1 MALSAFIRLSL
12 VCALPALAAE
22 PDSPAEKARATPKAE
37 GSAVVEVTAPLPTE
51 PLVTVLDPKVPRQPL
66 PAHDGAEYLKT
77 LPGFTV
83 IRKGGTDGDPVLRG
97 MAGSRLSLLLDG
109 EQILGGC
116 GARMDPPTAY
126 IFPESYDR
134 ITVVKGPQTVLY
146 GPGTSAGT
154 VRFERTNARF
164 QRAGVEGFASL
175 MGGSFGRHDEV
186 ADVRAGTPLF
196 YVRGIGTRS
205 HADDYDDGQGVS
217 VHSRYTRWSAQ
228 AALGWTPDDDTRLE
242 LTGARSDGEAA
253 YADRSVDGS
262 KFLRENLGFKGEF
275 RRLSTL
281 VERVEFQVYRNH
293 VDHIMDTYSLR
304 TFIPSM
310 MAPEPAAMNPD
321 RTTTGGRLA
330 LELRLRPGTLLTAGL
345 DAQANE
351 HTGRMS
357 MMQWSMPEENL
368 PRVAD
373 ARFRNAGIFAEAS
386 HALSGRDRVL
396 SGLRLDRWHA
406 EDPRARVAI
415 TMMMS
420 AVNPTAGQRRDETLT
435 SGFLRYER
443 DVATGSTLYAGLGRA
458 ERFPDYWEAITKES
472 LASLSA
478 FGTRPERTSQVDLG
492 WVKQAGTVRAS
503 ISTFYG
509 RVSDFILIQS
519 NVTKPTMSGSRLATV
534 SRNIDATT
542 WGGEVAVQAKVM
554 GALRAD
560 GSLVYVRGENDTDG
574 RALAQMPPLE
584 ARLDLTWDA
593 HAWSAGLLARGVARQ
608 DRIAVNQGN
617 IVGQDLGP
625 SAGFGTLS
633 LHAGWRPAD
642 GWLLT
647 CGVDNLFDRAYAE
660 HISRNASLVPGYA
673 VQSLRVRE
681 PGRNAWLKAS
691 FRFGGPGSA
700 VRSDG

>member
-22 PDSPAEKARATPKAE
+22 PDPPAEKARAKPKAE

-126 IFPESYDR
+126 IFPEAYDR

-154 VRFERTNARF
+154 VRFERTNTRF
-164 QRAGVEGFASL
+164 RQPGVEGFASL
-175 MGGSFGRHDEV
+175 TGGSFGRHDEV
-186 ADVRAGTPLF
+186 ADVRGGTPSF

-205 HADDYDDGQGVS
+205 HADDYRDGEGVS
-217 VHSRYTRWSAQ
+217 IHARHTRWSAQ

-262 KFLRENLGFKGEF
+262 KFLRENLGFKGEL
-275 RRLSTL
+275 RRLSNL
-281 VERVEFQVYRNH
+281 VERVEFQVYRNR
-293 VDHIMDTYSLR
+293 VDHIMDNHSLR
-304 TFIPSM
+304 TFTPTM
-310 MAPEPAAMNPD
+310 MSPEPVAMNPD

-330 LELRLRPGTLLTAGL
+330 LDLRLRPGTLLTVGL

-357 MMQWSMPEENL
+357 MMQWSMPVERL

-373 ARFRNAGIFAEAS
+373 ARFRNAGVFGEMD
-386 HALSGRDRVL
+386 HALSGKDRVL
-396 SGLRLDRWHA
+396 AGLRLDRWRA
-406 EDPRARVAI
+406 EDLRAQVAV

-420 AVNPTAGQRRDETLT
+420 AANPTAGQRRDETLA

-443 DVATGSTLYAGLGRA
+443 DLSAGSTLYAGLGRA

-492 WVKQAGTVRAS
+492 WVKQAGSVRAS
-503 ISTFYG
+503 VSTFYG
-509 RVSDFILIQS
+509 RISDFILIQS
-519 NVTKPTMSGSRLATV
+519 SVAKATMSGSRLATV
-534 SRNIDATT
+534 SRNVDATT
-542 WGGEVAVQAKVM
+542 WGGEVAVQARVA

-560 GSLVYVRGENDTDG
+560 GSVAYVRGENDTDG
-574 RALAQMPPLE
+574 TALAQMPPLE

-593 HAWSAGLLARGVARQ
+593 HSWSVGFLARGVARQ
-608 DRIAVNQGN
+608 SRVALNQGN

-625 SAGFGTLS
+625 SAGFGTLAF
-633 LHAGWRPAD
+633 HAGWRPAE

-660 HISRNASLVPGYA
+660 HISRNASLVPGY
-673 VQSLRVRE
+673 VTQSLRVRE
-681 PGRNAWLKAS
+681 PGRNAWLRAS
-691 FRFGGPGSA
+691 FRFGGAGLLG
-700 VRSDG
+700 RSDG